1 MTDSAGG
8 DFLGYSSHKL
18 QELARKVDCCL
29 AKLSQEQVWARNGD
43 HENAVGNLVLH
54 LCGNVGEWIIC
65 SIGGAPNTRDRDSE
79 FSARANLTR
88 EELRER
94 LRTTVSQATTVMAA
108 ITVKRLSD
116 RLLIQGLDTSVL
128 EAIYHVVEHFAM
140 HTGQIIFITKMRT
153 GASLDFSQDSRLSG
167 QNPQLP

>member
-1 MTDSAGG
+1 MTDTAGV

-18 QELARKVDCCL
+18 QELARKVDGCL
-29 AKLSQEQVWARNGD
+29 ARLSEEQVWARNGD

-54 LCGNVGEWIIC
+54 LCGNVGEWIIS
-65 SIGGAPNTRDRDSE
+65 SIGGASNDRHRDAE
-79 FSARANLTR
+79 FAARGNASR

-108 ITVKRLSD
+108 VTVKRLSD
-116 RLLIQGLDTSVL
+116 GLMIQGMDTSVL

-153 GASLDFSQDSRLSG
+153 GAPLDFSHDPRL
-167 QNPQLP
+167 QNSQLP